1 MIHVMEYAS
10 APSSPPWRFR
20 LIALTA
26 LSVVAML
33 AVVTRAASARRRDAS
48 ARAQVIGELR
58 RLDDQQTAWEARHGL
73 FARRI
78 GTVADDTTLAFTP
91 TPGVELRFDATIPSS
106 WSAIATTDRLLAAP
120 RQCGVYRGRAEAAPH
135 RAVLTP
141 GEVACW

>member
-20 LIALTA
+20 LIALTV
-26 LSVVAML
+26 LSVGATLAM
-33 AVVTRAASARRRDAS
+33 VTRAANARRRDAS

-58 RLDDQQTAWEARHGL
+58 RLDDQQAAFEARHGL

-91 TPGVELRFDATIPSS
+91 MPGVELRFDSAIPSS
-106 WSAIATTDRLLAAP
+106 WSAIATTDQLLAAP
-120 RQCGVYRGRAEAAPH
+120 RQCGVFRGRAEAAPH

-141 GEVACW
+141 GEVVCW